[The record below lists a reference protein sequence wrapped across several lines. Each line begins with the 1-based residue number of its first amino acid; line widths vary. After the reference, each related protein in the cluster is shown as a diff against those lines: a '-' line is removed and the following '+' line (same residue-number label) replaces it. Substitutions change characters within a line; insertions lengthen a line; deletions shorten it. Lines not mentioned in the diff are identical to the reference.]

1 MAPRLRRLSSR
12 ELILALR
19 RFGFEVVAT
28 RGRHAKLRRLA
39 PDGARQVLTIPLH
52 REIAPG
58 TLRAIARQAG
68 RFVPASGLRA
78 LFYSE

>member
-1 MAPRLRRLSSR
+1 MAPRLRPLSSR

-28 RGRHAKLRRLA
+28 RGSHAKLRRLA
-39 PDGARQVLTIPLH
+39 PDGSRQVLTIPLH

-58 TLRAIARQAG
+58 TLSAILRQAG
-68 RFVPASGLRA
+68 RYVPEAELRP
-78 LFYSE
+78 LFYRD